1 MFTPSHCKLRNKSGT
16 IAAGGTAQDIYA
28 ANAAPRFYLLVQNVS
43 DEDLWVDFDRDAAAN
58 TGILIKAG
66 TAWEPLTLFTGRL
79 SIFGATTGKY
89 FVCKIA

>member
-1 MFTPSHCKLRNKSGT
+1 MTTPLIAQLVNRSGS
-16 IAAGGTAQDIYA
+16 IASGGTAQDIYA

-89 FVCKIA
+89 FVCKTA